1 MKLLGT
7 LFKKAVSLFRNTPP
21 MSRLEREIWYTERAL
36 ERYRA
41 REREIR
47 EAFHN
52 RGGGCC
58 PYCYSG
64 GELTALVDKIGR
76 VETQLKR
83 LYGRRAQ
90 RDNPKACR

>member
-1 MKLLGT
+1 MTLIGT
-7 LFKKAVSLFRNTPP
+7 LFKKVVSSLLRNTPP
-21 MSRLEREIWYTERAL
+21 KSRLEREIWYTERAL

-41 REREIR
+41 RDREIR
-47 EAFHN
+47 EAFHD

-64 GELTALVDKIGR
+64 GELTALVEKIAR

-83 LYGRRAQ
+83 LHGRRAHVNSS
-90 RDNPKACR
+90 R